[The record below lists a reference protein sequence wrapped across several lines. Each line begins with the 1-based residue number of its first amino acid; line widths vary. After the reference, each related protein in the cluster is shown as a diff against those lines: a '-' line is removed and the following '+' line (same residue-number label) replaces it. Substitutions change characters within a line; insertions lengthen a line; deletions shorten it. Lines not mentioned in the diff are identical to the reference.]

1 MQPPEDRDM
10 ELREHIAEL
19 RDRVIKGF
27 APFFLVL
34 GLIFLKS
41 DQVITYI
48 WNDLFPGKEMV
59 VYSPTEYMITRILA
73 SAFLSFFVTY
83 PWIIYQ
89 IYLFM
94 KPGLYPHERRFLK
107 IFLPFSYLVFV
118 LGVAFSYFVILPKLY
133 STTVVE
139 YFGAE
144 PYLSV
149 RKSLQN
155 SVKLA
160 LSVGLAFQIPVVAA
174 IAAKL
179 GLITSK
185 WLRDKRLIIYIAV
198 FILATNV
205 SLDITGITQI
215 IVLSAVVVMYEISIL
230 IAKLF
235 EGGAK

>member
-10 ELREHIAEL
+10 ELREHLAEL
-19 RDRVIKGF
+19 RDRVVRGF
-27 APFFLVL
+27 APFFLIL
-34 GLIFLKS
+34 GAVFLKS
-41 DQVITYI
+41 DAIITYI
-48 WNDLFPGKEMV
+48 WNELFQGKEMV
-59 VYSPTEYMITRILA
+59 VYSPTEYMITRILV
-73 SAFLSFFVTY
+73 SAFVAFFITY

-107 IFLPFSYLVFV
+107 VFLPFSYVVFV
-118 LGVAFSYFVILPKLY
+118 IGVVFSYYLILPKLY
-133 STTVVE
+133 SATVVE

-155 SVKLA
+155 AVKLT

-179 GLITSK
+179 GLVSSK
-185 WLRDKRLIIYIAV
+185 WLKDKRLIIYIAV

-205 SLDITGITQI
+205 TLDITGITQMVI
-215 IVLSAVVVMYEISIL
+215 LLAVVVMYEVSIL
-230 IAKLF
+230 IARLF
-235 EGGAK
+235 EGGSQ

>member
-10 ELREHIAEL
+10 ELREHLAEL
-19 RDRVIKGF
+19 RDRVVRGF
-27 APFFLVL
+27 APFFLAL
-34 GLIFLKS
+34 GAIFFKS
-41 DQVITYI
+41 DVLISYI
-48 WNDLFPGKEMV
+48 WNELFPGKEMV
-59 VYSPTEYMITRILA
+59 VYSPTEYMITRILV
-73 SAFLSFFVTY
+73 SAFTAFFITY

-107 IFLPFSYLVFV
+107 IFLPFSYIVFV
-118 LGVAFSYFVILPKLY
+118 IGVLFSYYIILPKLY

-179 GLITSK
+179 GLVTSK
-185 WLRDKRLIIYIAV
+185 WLRDKRLIIYITV
-198 FILATNV
+198 FILATNITF
-205 SLDITGITQI
+205 DITGITQI
-215 IVLSAVVVMYEISIL
+215 VVLSAVVIMYEISIL

-235 EGGAK
+235 EDRSQ

>member
-1 MQPPEDRDM
+1 VQPPEDRDM

-185 WLRDKRLIIYIAV
+185 WLRDKRLIVYIAV

>member
-185 WLRDKRLIIYIAV
+185 WLRDKRLIVYIAV